1 MRNALPIVLAVMLA
15 AVPVAVRAEAPAAA
29 VAQVRAELSPKLD
42 ETARAR
48 LERGLKQVSS
58 LWKESDGDAAAFSAF
73 VKAHFAAHPAALD
86 AAFERF
92 QEHLEKLDGHMD
104 QVTVSLRRRSDLD
117 VGPLTPLDDLFA
129 GYDASAH
136 LTEDFFA
143 NKLAFV
149 ALLNFP
155 VTTLEERLLDGP
167 KWSRRQWAE
176 VRLAQR
182 FAKRIPAEVQL
193 AIAEAAAQ
201 ADRYI
206 SEYNIWMRHVL
217 GPGGERLFPPKKR
230 LLSHWNLRDEIKAAY
245 SEPATALPKQRLI
258 FQVMERIV
266 TQTIPAA
273 VVNSPHVDWDPLAN
287 TVRPSPSEENEER
300 ERLKP
305 GETPAADAAPEPDR
319 RYATL
324 WKTFDA
330 VRKADPYS
338 PAAPSHIARRFE
350 EDRELPE
357 ARVRT
362 MLEQVLAS
370 PLVPKVAA
378 LIEKRLGRPIE
389 PFDVWYAGFKPNA
402 AYAEKDLD
410 ATVAKRYPDA
420 AAYRK
425 DMPNLLEKLGF
436 PPARANFLMDHIV
449 VEAARGSGHAWGP
462 QMKGAPARLRTR
474 VEKDGMNYK
483 GFNIAVHEMGH
494 NVEQVDSLYDIDY
507 SILRG
512 VPNTAFT
519 EALAFVFQGRDL
531 ELLGLAKP
539 DAKSE
544 ALKTL
549 EDFWATYEIG
559 GVAIVDM
566 AVWHWMYGHP
576 NATPAEL
583 REATVGIA
591 KDIWNRYYAPVFKKK
606 DVVLLGIY
614 SHMIHSFLYLPDYPI
629 GHMIA
634 FQINEKIGDG
644 PVGPEFERM
653 ARYGRLTP
661 DAWMIHA
668 TGKPVGPQAL
678 IAATQ
683 RALNTVGK

>member
-1 MRNALPIVLAVMLA
+1 MRYALSAVLVLSLTVA
-15 AVPVAVRAEAPAAA
+15 PPAVRAAAPPAAL
-29 VAQVRAELSPKLD
+29 AQVQGELSPKLD
-42 ETARAR
+42 AAARSR
-48 LERGLKQVSS
+48 LERGLKQVSA
-58 LWKESDGDAAAFSAF
+58 LWKDSDGDAAAFGAF
-73 VKAHFAAHPAALD
+73 VKAHFAADPAALD
-86 AAFERF
+86 AVFERF
-92 QEHLEKLDGHMD
+92 QEHLEKLDGHMNMIS
-104 QVTVSLRRRSDLD
+104 VSLRRRSDLD

-155 VTTLEERLLDGP
+155 LTTLDERLKDGP

-176 VRLAQR
+176 ARLAQR
-182 FAKRIPAEVQL
+182 YSKRIPAEVQL
-193 AIAEAAAQ
+193 AIAEAGAQ
-201 ADRYI
+201 SDRYI
-206 SEYNIWMRHVL
+206 AEYNIWMRHVL
-217 GPGGERLFPPKKR
+217 GPKGERLFPPKKR

-245 SEPATALPKQRLI
+245 GEPATALPKQRTILK
-258 FQVMERIV
+258 VMERIV

-273 VVNSPHVDWDPLAN
+273 VVNSPHLDWDPYAN
-287 TVRPSPSEENEER
+287 TVKPAPPEEDEER
-300 ERLKP
+300 DVLK
-305 GETPAADAAPEPDR
+305 GEAPKADAAPEPDR
-319 RYATL
+319 RYAML
-324 WKTFDA
+324 WNTYAA
-330 VRKADPYS
+330 VKKADPYS
-338 PAAPSHIARRFE
+338 PAAPTHIARRFE

-357 ARVRT
+357 ARVRK
-362 MLEQVLAS
+362 MLEDVLSS

-378 LIEKRLGRPIE
+378 VIEKRLGRKLE
-389 PFDVWYAGFKPNA
+389 PFDVWYAGFKPSA
-402 AYAEKDLD
+402 AHAEKDLD
-410 ATVAKRYPDA
+410 AIVAKRYPDA
-420 AAYRK
+420 AAYRN
-425 DMPNLLEKLGF
+425 DMPAQLASLGF
-436 PPARANFLMDHIV
+436 PSDRAKFLMDHIV

-462 QMKGAPARLRTR
+462 QMKGSPARLRTR
-474 VEKDGMNYK
+474 VERDGMNYK

-507 SILRG
+507 TLLQG

-531 ELLGLAKP
+531 ELLGLSKP
-539 DAKSE
+539 DEKSE

-549 EDFWATYEIG
+549 EEFWGTFEIG
-559 GVAIVDM
+559 GVALVDM
-566 AVWHWMYGHP
+566 AVWHWMYDHP

-583 REATVGIA
+583 RDATIGIA
-591 KDIWNRYYAPVFKKK
+591 KDVWNKYYAPIFRVK

-634 FQINEKIGDG
+634 FQINEKIGHG

-678 IAATQ
+678 LAATA
-683 RALNTVGK
+683 RALKVVP